1 MKRSQLEAAVIAG
14 ALAGVA
20 GFAAFLVVHAIW
32 ILPIWFIA
40 PMGLVIA
47 ALGGACV
54 GWAYNIHRNHLPRSS
69 WRRILA
75 VFTAATLVLLPAE
88 PLALTH
94 RNLDMRDTAQ
104 TALDTSLL
112 AGALFLASAALIGA
126 AGGAFLGRSLR
137 AAGVTA
143 LAAIAFAI
151 GIGHNAPFIG
161 TGFAAV
167 KLWTLMLTAS
177 AVASMTLVVL
187 ESRLQKRLR
196 SPAAA
201 SDSTAG

>member
-1 MKRSQLEAAVIAG
+1 MIAG
-14 ALAGVA
+14 TLAGVA

-54 GWAYNIHRNHLPRSS
+54 GWAYDIHRNHLPRSS
-69 WRRILA
+69 WGRIVA
-75 VFTAATLVLLPAE
+75 VFAAATLVLLPAE

-112 AGALFLASAALIGA
+112 AGALFLVSAALIGA
-126 AGGAFLGRSLR
+126 AGGALLGRTVR
-137 AAGVTA
+137 AAAVTA
-143 LAAIAFAI
+143 FAAVAFAI

-161 TGFAAV
+161 SGYAAV
-167 KLWTLMLTAS
+167 KLWTLML
-177 AVASMTLVVL
+177 VASFVASTTLVVL
-187 ESRLQKRLR
+187 EPRLKKVRR